1 MPRYLQFRD
10 RVVFVVGEAAGPSPA
25 KRLRLL
31 EPLAGRRL
39 PLALC
44 LARDGF
50 VASAGALGA
59 SEAAKALTSLDQH
72 AARVLGPGAQ
82 AEDLRGEQRFK
93 IHLLYPWAARLVTH
107 PSLLEAATGPHT
119 GNVLVWFS
127 EVNAKGPLSSLHAAP
142 HQDFIFASLAPN
154 DAVLTAWLALTDAAT
169 EMGGLFFRRHSHL
182 HGQLPHCVDDKAE
195 NLIGFHCC
203 DAEFLAGA
211 QDGEDED
218 AVPVELGA
226 GEASL
231 HTFRTLHWSGPNL
244 TNERRG
250 KFGES
255 GKISGS
261 ATCART
267 WGEIG
272 SFPAVRVLCWPAD
285 PTILPSARSIWNPVL
300 PAMRGPKNA
309 RCTQMPWRE
318 SVRTTQ
324 TWIRQ
329 IPGDV
334 MLARGGGFLIIF
346 GFTTDWTFGCYRQLF
361 EFEKHGLHREAWI
374 SF

>member
-1 MPRYLQFRD
+1 MWKFRKMGCPGIDRKCSGPCLAPRWLDFLGTLRPEAKEEIHDFAAGLRTAGQEVYLQFRD
-10 RVVFVVGEAAGPSPA
+10 RVVFVVGEASGPSPA

-31 EPLAGRRL
+31 DPLTGRL

-59 SEAAKALTSLDQH
+59 NEAAKALASLDQH

-82 AEDLRGEQRFK
+82 AEDLQGEQRFK

-107 PSLLEAATGPHT
+107 PSLLEAVRAGLGTE
-119 GNVLVWFS
+119 NVLVWFS

-211 QDGEDED
+211 QEDED

-244 TNERRG
+244 TNERRVG
-250 KFGES
+250 LAIRYVRADVGRNRKLPCRESAMLACGSYDPAFGAFDLE
-255 GKISGS
+255 
-261 ATCART
+261 
-267 WGEIG
+267 
-272 SFPAVRVLCWPAD
+272 PP
-285 PTILPSARSIWNPVL
+285 PSCDA
-300 PAMRGPKNA
+300 GPKE
-309 RCTQMPWRE
+309 RE
-318 SVRTTQ
+318 VHA
-324 TWIRQ
+324 
-329 IPGDV
+329 DA
-334 MLARGGGFLIIF
+334 LAR
-346 GFTTDWTFGCYRQLF
+346 
-361 EFEKHGLHREAWI
+361 ERENY
-374 SF
+374 SDLDTSDPG